1 MQLRAPWRV
10 VTVEKLTHE
19 QFNGMKNAVK
29 NNADI
34 LSDTVIFEF
43 SKDKIRVRS
52 TDTGKIIAEKIEDL
66 KRLLKEFK
74 TGSIR
79 ESIF

>member
-1 MQLRAPWRV
+1 MRISA
-10 VTVEKLTHE
+10 HE
-19 QFNGMKNAVK
+19 PFNGMKNAVK

-43 SKDKIRVRS
+43 SKDKIQVRS

>member
-1 MQLRAPWRV
+1 MRISA
-10 VTVEKLTHE
+10 HE